1 MSPAFSQLRMT
12 PLGSWRD
19 GVLVFYLIL
28 ASIPCGP
35 RLEAC
40 AYAEREPVRMGGHG
54 WKVILRAAL
63 LSNLSLVKVSR
74 LEHTANELK
83 SEKAG

>member
-1 MSPAFSQLRMT
+1 MT

-54 WKVILRAAL
+54 WKVILRAAVFDSVEQL
-63 LSNLSLVKVSR
+63 EPRQSPGARSR
-74 LEHTANELK
+74 LEDMANELK